1 MTPHAHGAASSLWQ
15 TIHADLVHAG
25 VHAVLDAPLG
35 ARTTYRVGGT
45 GAVVAEVRSFE
56 DLVLVSRIVRSH
68 SLSDVLVVGN
78 GSNML
83 VSDSGFDGLAIVLQS
98 VGPNEVRLED
108 GGALVVS
115 GHASLPQLARQSV
128 SMKRCGLE
136 WAVGV
141 PGTAGG
147 AVRMNAGGHGSD
159 MAASITEVSVVDVL
173 AGRFA
178 RVPVGDLGLRFRASA
193 LQGHHVVVSV
203 RCATTE
209 CGVDEGRH
217 AHHGRTCTEELAE
230 IVRWRREHQ
239 PGGQNAGSVF
249 VNPGSDAKSAGALI
263 DASRLRGTRLRSA
276 VVTEKHANFIQSD
289 PDGLADDVLALMCV
303 VQDAV
308 QEEHGIRLRSEITL
322 VGFDSE
328 LSSRFADDSDYVT
341 EIERVPNAERA
352 HAKLEGILA
361 RGDQT

>member
-1 MTPHAHGAASSLWQ
+1 
-15 TIHADLVHAG
+15 
-25 VHAVLDAPLG
+25 LG

-56 DLVLVSRIVRSH
+56 DLVSVSRTVRAH
-68 SLSDVLVVGN
+68 SLTDVLVVGN

-83 VSDSGFDGLAIVLQS
+83 VSDSGFDGLAIVLHS
-98 VGPNEVRLED
+98 VGLNELHLD
-108 GGALVVS
+108 DDGALAVS
-115 GHASLPQLARQSV
+115 GHVSLPQMARQSV
-128 SMKRCGLE
+128 SLKRCGLE

-141 PGTAGG
+141 PGTVGG

-159 MAASITEVSVVDVL
+159 MAASIIDVLVVDVL
-173 AGRFA
+173 TGRVA

-193 LQGHHVVVSV
+193 LRGHHVVVSV

-209 CGVDEGRH
+209 SGVDEGRH

-249 VNPGSDAKSAGALI
+249 VNPGVDAKSAGALI
-263 DASRLRGTRLRSA
+263 DASRLRGTRLGSA

-308 QEEHGIRLRSEITL
+308 HEQHGIRLRSEITL
-322 VGFDSE
+322 VGFDAE

-341 EIERVPNAERA
+341 DVEHVPNVERA

-361 RGDQT
+361 RGDQL